1 MTGFDALNHAF
12 SIAATGGFSTRNLSV
27 GFYQSDLINI
37 LVILF
42 MAVSAMHFG
51 LLYASVVLRSLKPF
65 NNSVVKYYF
74 CSIAVMSVTI
84 MFALMTQGSYDSW
97 GRALMDSTFTVVSYM
112 STTGFANCDNSQ
124 WPWLASVVLIFVSF
138 HCGCSGSTT
147 GGIKVDRLLISFK
160 AIGNEVRRR
169 LHPSSVSQVRLGG
182 HNLPDST
189 IGAVMMFIVMY
200 VLVIFASVLLV
211 MIFGTDATEAVSGVI
226 ASVGSVG
233 PGIGE
238 LGSMDNYSSQAAVS
252 KFVYTVDMFLGR
264 VEIYPVLIA
273 ISLLF
278 KPRG

>member
-1 MTGFDALNHAF
+1 
-12 SIAATGGFSTRNLSV
+12 
-27 GFYQSDLINI
+27 
-37 LVILF
+37 
-42 MAVSAMHFG
+42 MAVAAIHFG
-51 LLYASVVLRSLKPF
+51 LLYAVVATRSFKPL
-65 NNSVVKYYF
+65 NNPVVKYYF
-74 CSIAVMSVTI
+74 CSILVLSLIASFSLI
-84 MFALMTQGSYDSW
+84 KDGGYDSW
-97 GRALMDSTFTVVSYM
+97 GKALMDSAFNVVSYM

-124 WPWLASVVLIFVSF
+124 WPWLASIVLIFVSF

-147 GGIKVDRLLISFK
+147 GGIKVDRLLIAFK

-182 HNLPDST
+182 HNFPDST

-238 LGSMDNYSSQAAVS
+238 LGSMDNYSSQLISA
-252 KFVYTVDMFLGR
+252 KIIYTFDMFLGR
-264 VEIYPVLIA
+264 LEIYPVLVVL
-273 ISLLF
+273 SMMF
-278 KPRG
+278 KSEG